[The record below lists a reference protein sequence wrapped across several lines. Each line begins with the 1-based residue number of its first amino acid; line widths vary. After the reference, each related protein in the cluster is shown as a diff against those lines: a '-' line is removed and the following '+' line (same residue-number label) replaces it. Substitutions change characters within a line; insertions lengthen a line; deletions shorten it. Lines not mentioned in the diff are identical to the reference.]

1 MFANPASLAPSA
13 PLPPS
18 PRRARLL
25 WALLLPPLLALAALT
40 VVWQSLHTAAGTLWW
55 FEHVVSRVRGVSAG
69 TVSGALLGAD
79 ARLRLDRL
87 SLDFQGTHIR
97 IDDLRLDGLQLGEW
111 QMRAPFVGVVAQR
124 LGAARVAIKT
134 SPSEPAA
141 SQTTAP
147 THLRLPITL
156 RIDRLAV
163 TRLHVPGVAAPVE
176 ELQARV
182 EAGARHRV
190 EALTLRWQGVR
201 WQGDA
206 EIEAE
211 APLQLRAQLNAGSDP
226 AAAPE
231 ALPAWARDVTLALKA
246 QGPLTRF
253 AAEARLTMQAQSLE
267 VRAGVA
273 PFDRV
278 PLPQLDAQ
286 FSRLDLSQLLAPLQ
300 LTAPAPQ
307 TDLTGTAT
315 VQLSEDQPLVLQL
328 EARNAAPGAWDRQ
341 RLPLRELAIVLRGQG
356 GAWQIEQAR
365 LDLAAG
371 ERTPAGRIAASGRV
385 DGVSDGRLAA
395 VNGELQ
401 LVLDGVRP
409 DLLDRRGP
417 PMLLSGPI
425 TLRHTAAASLPPG
438 ASAAPFGTLGFDAR
452 LEGSLQGV
460 TRARSPRPLQGAVQL
475 VTRGQATPQNLQL
488 DTLKASAGRARL
500 EARGQLRR
508 QAAGGWQSDGQLAL
522 EQFDPSLWLPGA
534 PAAPWRRVRNELHG
548 KAQWQLQFASSV
560 DAAAL
565 LRTARGHIGAE
576 FTDSH
581 LAGQPLALTL
591 QARGEAGPL
600 ELSADL
606 QAGGNQ
612 AALTASLRAPGAVA
626 GPEQL
631 RLRIDA
637 PALARLTTVAEL
649 LGVGPLAGQLK
660 IEAQADGALG
670 AWSFGRGGAV
680 STRGSLQAESLQAGS
695 FRVDAASGDWDTT
708 LPGSTSQAATAPALA
723 AVGQALLR
731 AQFELRQARVPGL
744 MIPSASLQ
752 IDGSLADHRA
762 SLKAT
767 LRQPPTAAATQAE
780 RAPEP
785 VPLSLDASL
794 IGQWTAGVVGADDH
808 WKVQLPSVLLQPMP
822 GSMTGALAALAL
834 RQGTIVRNGSSP
846 TPAVRPLLQA
856 SDLRFDLYHGADRLR
871 LEAQPGSV
879 NVLDTALLRWRS
891 AHWEQDGSA
900 PPQLTLDA
908 EVEPVQVADLLR
920 RLQPDFGWGGDLRVD
935 AKLTLRS
942 SPSVSARL
950 EIARTGGD
958 LQVSEFG
965 IVQTLGLTE
974 ARIDVSAENG
984 VWRATQQIAGSNLGR
999 LRGEQT
1005 ARTGAEQ
1012 LWPDAQAPIE
1022 GQLSAKV
1029 ENLGTWGAWLPAG
1042 WRLAGQLDAALRIA
1056 GRMGAPELIGELTGQ
1071 RLGVRN
1077 SLEGVLLTDGELDA
1091 RFEGDTA
1098 RLTTLRFKAGSGS
1111 IALSGDAQLGERPKL
1126 LLELKA
1132 EQATLLGRVDR
1143 RVVASG
1149 EASLRGDAERLA
1161 LDGSIRI
1168 DQALI
1173 DISRSDAPSLG
1184 DDVTVRREADR
1195 ATIERADAAA
1205 ARPRA
1210 QKVDVDLAV
1219 NLGPRF
1225 VLRGRGLDTRLA
1237 GDLRLTTPG
1246 GRLNAR
1252 GEIRAERGTYEA
1264 YGQRLEIER
1273 GVITF
1278 VGNLEN
1284 PQLDIEAVRPRSD
1297 VRVGVAVSGTVQSPR
1312 IRLFSDP
1319 ELPPTEKLAL
1329 LVTGR
1334 SYDSLG
1340 GSDTALLQRAALALL
1355 AGDGSDGSNLDVTRL
1370 LKLDE
1375 LSMRQTEGAVPDT
1388 VVTVGKE
1395 ISDRVYV
1402 GYERGLNAA
1411 VGNWQ
1416 VIYRVGQ
1423 RFRLRAQSGD
1433 DPALDLIWL
1442 FRWN

>member
-1 MFANPASLAPSA
+1 
-13 PLPPS
+13 
-18 PRRARLL
+18 
-25 WALLLPPLLALAALT
+25 
-40 VVWQSLHTAAGTLWW
+40 
-55 FEHVVSRVRGVSAG
+55 
-69 TVSGALLGAD
+69 
-79 ARLRLDRL
+79 
-87 SLDFQGTHIR
+87 
-97 IDDLRLDGLQLGEW
+97 
-111 QMRAPFVGVVAQR
+111 
-124 LGAARVAIKT
+124 
-134 SPSEPAA
+134 
-141 SQTTAP
+141 
-147 THLRLPITL
+147 
-156 RIDRLAV
+156 
-163 TRLHVPGVAAPVE
+163 
-176 ELQARV
+176 
-182 EAGARHRV
+182 
-190 EALTLRWQGVR
+190 
-201 WQGDA
+201 
-206 EIEAE
+206 
-211 APLQLRAQLNAGSDP
+211 
-226 AAAPE
+226 
-231 ALPAWARDVTLALKA
+231 
-246 QGPLTRF
+246 
-253 AAEARLTMQAQSLE
+253 
-267 VRAGVA
+267 
-273 PFDRV
+273 V

-300 LTAPAPQ
+300 LPAPAPQ

-341 RLPLRELAIVLRGQG
+341 RLPLRELALVLRGQG

-371 ERTPAGRIAASGRV
+371 ERTPAGRITASGRV
-385 DGVSDGRLAA
+385 DGVSDGQLAA

-425 TLRHTAAASLPPG
+425 TLRHTAAAASSPTG
-438 ASAAPFGTLGFDAR
+438 GSAAPFGTLGFDAR

-475 VTRGQATPQNLQL
+475 VARGQATPQSLQL
-488 DTLKASAGRARL
+488 DTLKASAGRATL
-500 EARGQLRR
+500 EASGLLRR
-508 QAAGGWQSDGQLAL
+508 QAASGWQSDGQLAL
-522 EQFDPSLWLPGA
+522 EQFDPSLWLPGD
-534 PAAPWRRVRNELHG
+534 PAAAWRRARNELHG
-548 KAQWQLQFASSV
+548 KAQWQLQLAGPLEAAS
-560 DAAAL
+560 L
-565 LRTARGHIGAE
+565 LRSARGQIGAE

-591 QARGEAGPL
+591 QARGDAGPL

-606 QAGGNQ
+606 QAGGNR
-612 AALTASLRAPGAVA
+612 AALTATLRAPGAAA

-631 RLRIDA
+631 TLRIDA
-637 PALARLTTVAEL
+637 PALARLSTVAEL

-660 IEAQADGALG
+660 TEARMEGALG
-670 AWSFGRGGAV
+670 ARSFGRGGALG
-680 STRGSLQAESLQAGS
+680 TRGSLQAESLQVGKLH
-695 FRVDAASGDWDTT
+695 VDAASGDWDAT
-708 LPGSTSQAATAPALA
+708 LPGSSAPAATAPGLA

-744 MIPSASLQ
+744 VIPSASLQ
-752 IDGSLADHRA
+752 LGGSLADHHA

-767 LRQPPTAAATQAE
+767 LRQPPTADARQIE
-780 RAPEP
+780 RAAEP
-785 VPLSLDASL
+785 APLSLEASL
-794 IGQWTAGVVGADDH
+794 TGQWTAGADGAVNH
-808 WKVQLPSVLLQPMP
+808 WRVQLPSVLLQPMP

-834 RQGTIVRNGSSP
+834 RGDTIVKNGGP
-846 TPAVRPLLQA
+846 PKPAARPLLQA
-856 SDLRFDLYHGADRLR
+856 SDLSFDLYHGADRLR
-871 LEAQPGSV
+871 LEARPGAV

-891 AHWEQDGSA
+891 ARWEQDGSA

-920 RLQPDFGWGGDLRVD
+920 RLQPDFGWGGDLRVG

-974 ARIDVSAENG
+974 ARIDVSAESG
-984 VWRATQQIAGSNLGR
+984 VWRTTQQIAGSNLGR

-1056 GRMGAPELIGELTGQ
+1056 GRMGAPELIGELTGR

-1111 IALSGDAQLGERPKL
+1111 IALSGDAQLGDRPKL

-1149 EASLRGDAERLA
+1149 EASLRGGAERLA
-1161 LDGSIRI
+1161 LNGSVRI

-1237 GDLRLTTPG
+1237 GDLRLTAPG

-1252 GEIRAERGTYEA
+1252 GEIRAERGTYDA
-1264 YGQRLEIER
+1264 YGQKLEIER

-1355 AGDGSDGSNLDVTRL
+1355 AGDGSDGTNLDVTRL